1 MLSEEER
8 LLADFIDPTVAASQ
22 SYPFFEG
29 WTDTNNQLQTRIG
42 NVPFNALQDFLDSSN
57 TYAIP
62 DQVTCG
68 HRFRVISFS
77 SFQGERLKLFF
88 PKETYEQIKRSWKL
102 HSLTAEVF
110 INNNGVLS
118 RFEMK
123 NTTCIMMKV
132 AASRSIG
139 IDGVSIA
146 HNRKNRTTNV
156 LYHRLGDEKSIF
168 KTLQGSPERC
178 LQPAFFAAV
187 LHRCHQKRVEVYRS
201 QMNEEITRVERLT
214 KFGGPGRLSGHRDK
228 QEELDQRINS
238 DSAIKKLSYIQ
249 TELAVMGHVGR
260 SSLELGQWL
269 VNLAAK
275 DRKEY
280 INREEV
286 LAKEINDPNQQSADS
301 LLQNIMVE
309 NTTGTLDE
317 TEYVRRR
324 ATTVLSQ
331 LQAIKDRVDSQTN
344 FVSLTVIFD
353 LWLGDA
359 NNNRNRF

>member
-1 MLSEEER
+1 MLSEEEK
-8 LLADFIDPTVAASQ
+8 LLAEFIDQTVAASQ

-29 WTDTNNQLQTRIG
+29 WTDTNHQLQTRTG
-42 NVPFNALQDFLDSSN
+42 NVPFHALQDFLDSTNS
-57 TYAIP
+57 YAISN
-62 DQVTCG
+62 QVASG

-77 SFQGERLKLFF
+77 SFQGGRLKLFF

-118 RFEMK
+118 RFETK
-123 NTTCIMMKV
+123 STTCIMMKA

-146 HNRKNRTTNV
+146 HNLNNQTTNV
-156 LYHRLGDEKSIF
+156 LYHRLGDEKGIF

-187 LHRCHQKRVEVYRS
+187 LHRCHQQRVEVYRN
-201 QMNEEITRVERLT
+201 QVNEEITRVEQLT
-214 KFGGPGRLSGHRDK
+214 KFGGPGRLYGHRDK
-228 QEELDQRINS
+228 QEEFDQGINS

-260 SSLELGQWL
+260 SSLELGQCL
-269 VNLAAK
+269 VNLAK
-275 DRKEY
+275 NDREEY
-280 INREEV
+280 INREE
-286 LAKEINDPNQQSADS
+286 AKEINGLNQQSTDS
-301 LLQNIMVE
+301 LLENMIE
-309 NTTGTLDE
+309 NTTKTHDE

-324 ATTVLSQ
+324 ATALLSQ

-344 FVSLTVIFD
+344 FVSLTGILD
-353 LWLGDA
+353 TCLGAA
-359 NNNRNRF
+359 NNNCNRS